1 MAVKL
6 RKKALANGKYSLY
19 LDLYNG
25 EQRKYEFLKLYLY
38 KRAKDDL
45 EKHHNKA
52 VMQTAENIRA
62 KRELQAG
69 AEQNGVAPALRQKVN
84 FLAYMQ
90 GYIDRY
96 TKKDKRMIH
105 YALKYLQEFAAT
117 DYLSSKSITENFC
130 RDFRNWMDIH
140 PNLNGETPYDFFAR
154 FKKVIKQAVRD
165 GVFGVNPAQEVPNKK
180 PENIV
185 AKDILSVEE
194 MQAMAKAECGNEQ
207 VKRAFLIACNT
218 GLRFSDVK
226 SLQWKHYQEGRL
238 KIIQNKTQKP
248 VIINLNNTVQ
258 RLLGQLGKPNDFIF
272 TLPSHTGVLKSLRM
286 WKERAGISK
295 TVTFHVARHSFATN
309 LIIFGADISSAS
321 SLLGHTS
328 FEHTQKYVRIV
339 ESLKQDAV
347 NRLPEI
353 DL

>member
-6 RKKALANGKYSLY
+6 RKKVLANGKLSLY

-38 KRAKDDL
+38 KRPKDDL
-45 EKHHNKA
+45 EKQHNKA
-52 VMQTAENIRA
+52 VTQTAENIRA

-69 AEQNGVAPALRQKVN
+69 AEQNGVAPALKQKVN
-84 FLAYMQ
+84 FFDYMQ
-90 GYIDRY
+90 SYIDRY
-96 TKKDKRMIH
+96 TKKDIRMMR
-105 YALKYLQEFAAT
+105 YTLKYLREFAAT
-117 DYLSSKSITENFC
+117 DYLSSKEITENFC
-130 RDFRNWMDIH
+130 RDFRIWMDDH
-140 PNLNGETPYDFFAR
+140 PNLSGETPYDFFAK

-165 GVFGVNPAQEVPNKK
+165 GIFLANPSQDVPNKK
-180 PENIV
+180 PEITV
-185 AKDILSVEE
+185 SKDILSVEE
-194 MQAMAKAECGNEQ
+194 LQLLAKTDCGNDE

-218 GLRFSDVK
+218 GLRYSDVK

-238 KIIQNKTQKP
+238 RIIQNKTQKP
-248 VIINLNNTVQ
+248 VIINLNLTAQ
-258 RLLGQLGKPNDFIF
+258 RLLGSPGKPDDFVFI
-272 TLPSHTGVLKSLRM
+272 LPSHTGISKSLKV
-286 WKERAGISK
+286 WKNRAGLSK

-309 LIIFGADISSAS
+309 LIIFGADVSSAS

-353 DL
+353 EL